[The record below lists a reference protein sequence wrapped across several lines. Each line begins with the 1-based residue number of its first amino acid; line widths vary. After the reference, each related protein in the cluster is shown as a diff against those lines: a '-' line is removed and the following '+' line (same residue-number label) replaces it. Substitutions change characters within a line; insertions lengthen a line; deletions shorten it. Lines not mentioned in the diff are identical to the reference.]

1 MASQE
6 QIDVKILDRDYR
18 LAVGTDDKPQLLEAV
33 KLVDD
38 RMRAIKDGGRVA
50 GMDRVAV
57 MAALQLAHELISA
70 QTAGGGSNAAAPTT
84 EIMRK
89 LQRMNIE
96 LDDELK
102 RQENLF

>member
-70 QTAGGGSNAAAPTT
+70 QSAAPSGGSGAPTGD
-84 EIMRK
+84 IMRK
-89 LQRMNIE
+89 LQRMNAE
-96 LDDELK
+96 LDEELK